1 MKILYENN
9 VIEGTPEEIL
19 AYVNLTK
26 KPKRRK
32 YTKRDAKKSESLK
45 REAWSNRD
53 DAIMKNLYKNIPV
66 ADLQKKLG
74 LNRTI
79 ASIYTR
85 AKILG
90 LRTPRTKKK

>member
-32 YTKRDAKKSESLK
+32 YIKRDAKKSKNLK
-45 REAWSNRD
+45 RVVWDNRD
-53 DAIMKNLYKNIPV
+53 DAVMKNLYKKIPI
-66 ADLQKKLG
+66 ADLQKKLD
-74 LNRTI
+74 NRTI
-79 ASIYTR
+79 GAIYTR
-85 AKILG
+85 AKKLG

>member
-26 KPKRRK
+26 KPKRRSHK
-32 YTKRDAKKSESLK
+32 KRDAKKSEVSK
-45 REAWSNRD
+45 YRIWSPTE
-53 DAIMKNLYKNIPV
+53 DALVKLYYKKETV
-66 ADLQKKLG
+66 VKLQKRL
-74 LNRTI
+74 LHRTI

-90 LRTPRTKKK
+90 LRTARAKKK